1 MVLVDS
7 SVWIDFFN
15 GVDSEGAN
23 LLDSL
28 LKNETVII
36 GDLILTEVL
45 QGFRSDRDYRLARRL
60 LTSLDVRDLLGRE
73 MAVRV
78 ADNYRK
84 LRKSGYTVRKTV
96 DLVIATYCIEH
107 TIPLLHSDRDFEPL
121 SEFLGL
127 ASIEAAC

>member
-15 GVDSEGAN
+15 GVDSGGAN

-36 GDLILTEVL
+36 GDLILAEVL
-45 QGFRSDRDYRLARRL
+45 QGLRSDRDYRLARRL

-127 ASIEAAC
+127 VSIEAAC

>member
-15 GVDSEGAN
+15 GVDSGGAN

-36 GDLILTEVL
+36 GDLILAEVL
-45 QGFRSDRDYRLARRL
+45 QGLRSDRDYRLARRL

-107 TIPLLHSDRDFEPL
+107 TIPLLHSDRDFESL

-127 ASIEAAC
+127 VSIEAAC

>member
-28 LKNETVII
+28 LNNETVII
-36 GDLILTEVL
+36 GDLILAEVL

-127 ASIEAAC
+127 VSIEAAC

>member
-36 GDLILTEVL
+36 GDLILAEVL

-96 DLVIATYCIEH
+96 DLVIVTYCIEH

-127 ASIEAAC
+127 VSIEAAC

>member
-23 LLDSL
+23 LLDPL
-28 LKNETVII
+28 LKHETVII
-36 GDLILTEVL
+36 GDLILAEVL

-127 ASIEAAC
+127 VSIEAAC

>member
-15 GVDSEGAN
+15 GVDSGGAN

-36 GDLILTEVL
+36 GDLILAEVL

-127 ASIEAAC
+127 VSIEAAC

>member
-1 MVLVDS
+1 MVMADS

-15 GVDSEGAN
+15 GVDSESAD

-28 LKNETVII
+28 LKTETVVI
-36 GDLILTEVL
+36 GDLILAEVL
-45 QGFRSDRDYRLARRL
+45 QGFRSDRDYRLAKRL

-73 MAVRV
+73 MAIRV
-78 ADNYRK
+78 AENYRK
-84 LRKSGYTVRKTV
+84 LRKSGTTIRKTV

-121 SEFLGL
+121 SESLGL
-127 ASIEAAC
+127 VCIAGGR

>member
-28 LKNETVII
+28 LRNETVII
-36 GDLILTEVL
+36 GDLILAEVL

>member
-36 GDLILTEVL
+36 GDLILAEVL

-127 ASIEAAC
+127 VSIEAAC

>member
-23 LLDSL
+23 LLDPL

-36 GDLILTEVL
+36 GDLILAEVL

-127 ASIEAAC
+127 VSIEAAC

>member
-15 GVDSEGAN
+15 GVDSGGAN

-28 LKNETVII
+28 LKHETVII
-36 GDLILTEVL
+36 GDLILAEVL
-45 QGFRSDRDYRLARRL
+45 QGLRSDRDYRLARRL
-60 LTSLDVRDLLGRE
+60 LTSLDVRELLGQE

-96 DLVIATYCIEH
+96 DLVIVTYCIEH

-127 ASIEAAC
+127 VSIEAAC

>member
-1 MVLVDS
+1 MIMADS

-15 GVDSEGAN
+15 GVDSESAD

-28 LKNETVII
+28 LKTETVVI
-36 GDLILTEVL
+36 GDLILAEVL
-45 QGFRSDRDYRLARRL
+45 QGFRSDRDYRLAKRL

-73 MAVRV
+73 MAIRV

-84 LRKSGYTVRKTV
+84 LRKSGTTIRKTV

-121 SEFLGL
+121 TQSLGL
-127 ASIEAAC
+127 VSIAGGR

>member
-15 GVDSEGAN
+15 GVDSGGAN

-28 LKNETVII
+28 LKHETVII
-36 GDLILTEVL
+36 GDLILAEVL
-45 QGFRSDRDYRLARRL
+45 QGLRSDRDYRLARRL
-60 LTSLDVRDLLGRE
+60 LTSLDVRDLLGQE

-96 DLVIATYCIEH
+96 DLVIVTYCIEH

-127 ASIEAAC
+127 VSIEAAC